1 MKKNKLAK
9 MLSLMLVMGLG
20 LSACGA
26 KDADVQESSKSTQS
40 SAEKSESEA
49 SSEEPAKEKL
59 YWEML
64 DEVSDTSDLP
74 DWTGETLE
82 INIWYAGG
90 TTVHEDFWKVDENN
104 LYWNEI
110 ERVTGIKVNWEECYD
125 NGGNNIDAKL
135 PMVIASGDLPT
146 MIVGH
151 GIQNQM
157 EELFENGYLL
167 DLTKYYEAGYLDQLT
182 EKWYPMDLFDA
193 QIYSQLR
200 TENGEYYKIQYKY
213 DGVTEMFDLMD
224 AAGYGVE
231 EYDAEYY
238 KQYATT
244 PKMRSGMVNYNCIWV
259 RDDIIKALYPDALTM
274 DEIEELYMSGASFT
288 EDQIYDLGLENMD
301 DFIEFLYDVQEL
313 IETGDYVDK
322 NGNKLSVTYG
332 PHTETDNWT
341 YATNLPN
348 LIDGMFGFD
357 YFSYLNRNAT
367 DASDFLKRTIDSE
380 EYVEYLS
387 KINALVREDIIAQ
400 DSMLDNS
407 AMNDEKILNHRYAV
421 TYYNNMSDE
430 KGMGDGYR
438 YRPIFVKGEVGEEIQ
453 AVSAKSLSSYMGI
466 CNDKLSDEQVEQII
480 HMINYVNSTVG
491 LKCKSWGPASAG
503 LFTVDADGNR
513 TLTDEKLYNEM
524 VLKNGED
531 ELTKKYGFY
540 DRLFNFVGNQG
551 GGLLSPRYYELPKLE
566 KNVKLAYLYFSP
578 GVFAHEIEAVNDTF
592 LAATGIDIYG
602 TGQVIEGLET
612 FWKARAGFEDQMKKV
627 LVAEDEAAFEAQLT
641 KLREYADNNGFTA
654 EAMKEFSEWW
664 AEQNEANLKAAG
676 KLK

>member
-1 MKKNKLAK
+1 MKRNKLTKTLAFA
-9 MLSLMLVMGLG
+9 LAAVLG

-26 KDADVQESSKSTQS
+26 EKTNVKESSQTSTEQKETVVS
-40 SAEKSESEA
+40 TEQVPEEKA
-49 SSEEPAKEKL
+49 

-64 DEVSDTSDLP
+64 NEVSDSSELP
-74 DWTGETLE
+74 DWPGETLE

-90 TTVHEDFWKVDENN
+90 TTVHEDYWKVDENN
-104 LYWNEI
+104 VYWNEI

-151 GIQNQM
+151 DIQNQM
-157 EELFENGYLL
+157 EEMFENGYLV
-167 DLTKYYEAGYLDQLT
+167 DLTQYYEAGYLDSLT
-182 EKWYPMDLFDA
+182 EKWYPMDVLDA
-193 QIYSQLR
+193 QIYSKLR
-200 TENGEYYKIQYKY
+200 TEDGKYYKIQFKY
-213 DGVTEMFDLMD
+213 DGVTEMYDIIE
-224 AAGYGVE
+224 AAGYDIE

-238 KQYATT
+238 NTYGTT
-244 PKMRSGMVNYNCIWV
+244 PKTRNNMVNYNCIWV
-259 RDDIIKALYPDALTM
+259 RDDIVTALYPNALTM
-274 DEIEELYMSGASFT
+274 DEIEELYMNGATFT
-288 EDQIYDLGLENMD
+288 EEQIYDLGLEDMD
-301 DFIEFLYDVQEL
+301 DFIEFLYDVQDL
-313 IETGDYVDK
+313 IESGNYVDK
-322 NGNKLSVTYG
+322 NGNKLNVTYG

-348 LIDGMFGFD
+348 YIDGMFGFD

-367 DASDFLKRTIDSE
+367 DASDLVKRTIDSE

-387 KINALVREDIIAQ
+387 KINALVRADIIAQ

-407 AMNDEKILNHRYAV
+407 AMNNEKILNHRYAV

-466 CNDKLSDEQVEQII
+466 FADGLKDEEVEQIV
-480 HMINYVNSTVG
+480 HMINYVNSVVG
-491 LKCKSWGPASAG
+491 LKCKAWGPASAG
-503 LFTVDADGNR
+503 LFTVDANGTR
-513 TLTDEKLYNEM
+513 TLTDEKLYGEL
-524 VLKNGED
+524 VLQNGET

-540 DRLFNFVGNQG
+540 SKLFSFVGTQG
-551 GGLLSPRYYELPKLE
+551 GGLVSPRYQELPKLE
-566 KNVKLAYLYFSP
+566 KNIKTAYLYFNP
-578 GVFAHEIEAVNDTF
+578 GVLQHETDAKNDVF
-592 LAATGIDIYG
+592 LAAKGIDIYG
-602 TGQVIEGLET
+602 TGQVIEDLQT

-641 KLREYADNNGFTA
+641 KLREYADNNSFTA